1 MYPKNLHDADT
12 RAAVRARIEAL
23 DAGAQPAWG
32 RMNVA
37 QMLAHCAEVMEVMNG
52 KELKGTPLFIRVLG
66 PLVKGVVLSTKP
78 YSKNSPTHPQY
89 VKAGTEDF
97 ERSRARLLAAL
108 DSTSPRAF
116 RHPIFGQLTAEQAG
130 WASWKHL
137 NHHLEQFG
145 A

>member
-12 RAAVRARIEAL
+12 RAALRARIAAVQS
-23 DAGAQPAWG
+23 DARPVWG
-32 RMNVA
+32 KMNVA

-52 KELKGTPLFIRVLG
+52 KELKGTPFFIRVLG

-89 VKAGTEDF
+89 VKAGAEEF
-97 ERSRARLLAAL
+97 EPSRARLLAAL
-108 DSTSPRAF
+108 DASRSGAF